1 MARIALVSCLVL
13 ALSACSRT
21 DATPVALEVAP
32 LLDEGEV
39 LLDRRDD
46 GAALIGRVMP
56 VPEGSDA
63 DRVLTLR
70 SVGLDASLDCA
81 AVLDARFVADGL
93 VVLRADH
100 VLVAHHDGA
109 AIELDAQVEG
119 PLSIAG
125 TRVAYV
131 RGEFPELELALSDAR
146 SGEARVLT
154 QGMAPAWSPA
164 LSPDGSEIVFVSG
177 ARGTPRLHLVDTR
190 GGAPRALPPS
200 ERFPTA
206 PVAPRWAEY
215 GTRVPAIESG
225 PSTCA
230 SSSSAAPSRCA
241 TST

>member
-1 MARIALVSCLVL
+1 MLRIALVSCLVL
-13 ALSACSRT
+13 ALGACGRA
-21 DATPVALEVAP
+21 DAPAARESAP
-32 LLDEGEV
+32 LLDDGEV

-46 GAALIGRVMP
+46 GATLIGRLVP

-63 DRVLTLR
+63 DRVLTLGT
-70 SVGLDASLDCA
+70 SGLDGAFDGT
-81 AVLDARFVADGL
+81 AVLDARFVAGGL

-100 VLVAHHDGA
+100 VLVAHRDGA
-109 AIELDAQVEG
+109 TIELDTQVEG

-131 RGEFPELELALSDAR
+131 RGEFPELELAIADAR
-146 SGEARVLT
+146 SGQARVLT

-177 ARGTPRLHLVDTR
+177 VHGSPRLHRVDTR

-206 PVAPRWAEY
+206 PVAPRWTAD
-215 GTRVPAIESG
+215 GTLHFEDERGPATIVIGEPDG
-225 PSTCA
+225 VLEGA
-230 SSSSAAPSRCA
+230 R
-241 TST
+241 